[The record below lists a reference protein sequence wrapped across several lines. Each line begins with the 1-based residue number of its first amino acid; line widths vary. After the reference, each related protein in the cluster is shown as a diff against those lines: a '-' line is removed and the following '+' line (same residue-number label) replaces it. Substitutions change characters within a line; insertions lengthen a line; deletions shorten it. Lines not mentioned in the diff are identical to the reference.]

1 MKFCYKSCLSLGLL
15 AGLFLQPVNVNAS
28 WDPYEN
34 LRIALGNWTPT
45 PIFKIENSSE
55 FDENYKFIKGNAT
68 EVFFELEQKKAE
80 LLMLVSQIQQIKDCK
95 LQTCYTI
102 TEDANGEIL
111 QKQISIQEIDKSLE
125 KLTTEFN
132 SLDKFIGYAEKKLI
146 NELPKIKLA
155 LDVEILGGKTELRE
169 LRDNIKNM
177 IRGGEVVPIGKATEY
192 IEIKPS
198 ETWGID
204 SFQFSGT
211 VLEVTKRLME
221 AKVEVSKRYEQLT
234 GIKAVFSEYG
244 NNIAWDTSNASRPN
258 GISEDSTP
266 EEYQSYVALKELSIV
281 NYVANQKIIEGAL
294 FKSID
299 QRTDLEKNVMQARIT
314 ETKEILKDLIK
325 QRELGILM
333 AKAEFEKSQPVL
345 VEKKTELVE
354 VLERLRT
361 DPATSNE
368 KIAEYENLIKNT
380 EYQIISLQNR
390 IEAKNTSSDGG
401 ATWYDGA
408 SESINNYLEE
418 LQKLTPESATVEV
431 KTLIDQ
437 VSKSIDKEYSQ
448 YSHIN
453 RLNELNTGLFNAQEY
468 FRTAT
473 EQAKEWQASA
483 VNAAK
488 ENIQSIQNYWA
499 AQKDATQENITSI
512 TNQYIAQGTDPVLAR
527 QWAESKFDGA
537 LPQLIAQEKAALEGA
552 LQWYE
557 SVNQESLSDIAISKF
572 GLDQVQD
579 KIEFIEKELN
589 SLTKP
594 GTE

>member
-1 MKFCYKSCLSLGLL
+1 
-15 AGLFLQPVNVNAS
+15 
-28 WDPYEN
+28 
-34 LRIALGNWTPT
+34 
-45 PIFKIENSSE
+45 
-55 FDENYKFIKGNAT
+55 
-68 EVFFELEQKKAE
+68 
-80 LLMLVSQIQQIKDCK
+80 
-95 LQTCYTI
+95 
-102 TEDANGEIL
+102 
-111 QKQISIQEIDKSLE
+111 
-125 KLTTEFN
+125 
-132 SLDKFIGYAEKKLI
+132 
-146 NELPKIKLA
+146 
-155 LDVEILGGKTELRE
+155 
-169 LRDNIKNM
+169 
-177 IRGGEVVPIGKATEY
+177 
-192 IEIKPS
+192 
-198 ETWGID
+198 
-204 SFQFSGT
+204 
-211 VLEVTKRLME
+211 
-221 AKVEVSKRYEQLT
+221 
-234 GIKAVFSEYG
+234 
-244 NNIAWDTSNASRPN
+244 
-258 GISEDSTP
+258 
-266 EEYQSYVALKELSIV
+266 
-281 NYVANQKIIEGAL
+281 
-294 FKSID
+294 
-299 QRTDLEKNVMQARIT
+299 MQARIT
-314 ETKEILKDLIK
+314 ETQEILKVLIK

-483 VNAAK
+483 VNSAK

>member
-1 MKFCYKSCLSLGLL
+1 MKFRYKSCLSLGLL

-68 EVFFELEQKKAE
+68 EIFFELEQKKAE

-102 TEDANGEIL
+102 TEDENGEIL

-132 SLDKFIGYAEKKLI
+132 SLDKFIDYAENKLI
-146 NELPKIKLA
+146 NELPKIKLS
-155 LDVEILGGKTELRE
+155 LDVEISGGKTELQE

-177 IRGGEVVPIGKATEY
+177 ISRGEVVPIGKATEY
-192 IEIKPS
+192 IEIKTS
-198 ETWGID
+198 ETWGIN

-211 VLEVTKRLME
+211 VMEVTNRLSE
-221 AKVEVSKRYEQLT
+221 AKLEVSKRYEQLT

-244 NNIAWDTSNASRPN
+244 NNISWDTSNASRPN
-258 GISEDSTP
+258 GISEGSTP
-266 EEYQSYVALKELSIV
+266 EEYQSYVALKELSVV
-281 NYVANQKIIEGAL
+281 NYIANQKIIEGAL

-299 QRTDLEKNVMQARIT
+299 QRTDLEKKIMQARIT
-314 ETKEILKDLIK
+314 ETKEILEVLIK

-345 VEKKTELVE
+345 VERKAELAQ
-354 VLERLRT
+354 VLERLRI

-368 KIAEYENLIKNT
+368 KIAEYENLIRDT
-380 EYQIISLQNR
+380 DYQIISLQNR

-437 VSKSIDKEYSQ
+437 VSKSIDIDYSQ

-468 FRTAT
+468 FRKAT

-499 AQKDATQENITSI
+499 TQKNAIQENITSI

-537 LPQLIAQEKAALEGA
+537 LPQLIAQEKVALEGA
-552 LQWYE
+552 SQWYE

-579 KIEFIEKELN
+579 KIEFIEKEIN

>member
-1 MKFCYKSCLSLGLL
+1 MKFRYKSCLSLGLL
-15 AGLFLQPVNVNAS
+15 SGLFLQPVNVNAS

-34 LRIALGNWTPT
+34 LRIALGNWAPT

-68 EVFFELEQKKAE
+68 EIFFELEQKKAE
-80 LLMLVSQIQQIKDCK
+80 LLMLVNQIQQIKDCK

-102 TEDANGEIL
+102 TEDENGEIL

-132 SLDKFIGYAEKKLI
+132 SLDKFIDYAENKLI

-177 IRGGEVVPIGKATEY
+177 IRGGEVVPIGKANEY

-198 ETWGID
+198 ETWGIE

-211 VLEVTKRLME
+211 VLEVTNRLSE
-221 AKVEVSKRYEQLT
+221 AKAEVSKRYEQLT

-244 NNIAWDTSNASRPN
+244 NNISWDTSNASRPN
-258 GISEDSTP
+258 GISENSTP
-266 EEYQSYVALKELSIV
+266 EEYQSYVALKELSVV

-294 FKSID
+294 FKPID
-299 QRTDLEKNVMQARIT
+299 QRTDLEKNVLQARIT
-314 ETKEILKDLIK
+314 ETKEILGVLIK
-325 QRELGILM
+325 QRELEILI

-345 VEKKTELVE
+345 VERKTELVE
-354 VLERLRT
+354 ELERLRT
-361 DPATSNE
+361 DPATSSG

-401 ATWYDGA
+401 VTWYDGS

-437 VSKSIDKEYSQ
+437 VSKSIDKDYSQ

-483 VNAAK
+483 ANAAK
-488 ENIQSIQNYWA
+488 ENIQSVQNYWA
-499 AQKDATQENITSI
+499 AQKDALQENITSI
-512 TNQYIAQGTDPVLAR
+512 TNQYIAQGADPVLAR

-552 LQWYE
+552 SQWYE

-572 GLDQVQD
+572 ALDQVQD
-579 KIEFIEKELN
+579 KIDFIEKEIN

>member
-1 MKFCYKSCLSLGLL
+1 
-15 AGLFLQPVNVNAS
+15 
-28 WDPYEN
+28 
-34 LRIALGNWTPT
+34 
-45 PIFKIENSSE
+45 
-55 FDENYKFIKGNAT
+55 
-68 EVFFELEQKKAE
+68 
-80 LLMLVSQIQQIKDCK
+80 
-95 LQTCYTI
+95 
-102 TEDANGEIL
+102 
-111 QKQISIQEIDKSLE
+111 
-125 KLTTEFN
+125 
-132 SLDKFIGYAEKKLI
+132 
-146 NELPKIKLA
+146 
-155 LDVEILGGKTELRE
+155 
-169 LRDNIKNM
+169 
-177 IRGGEVVPIGKATEY
+177 
-192 IEIKPS
+192 
-198 ETWGID
+198 
-204 SFQFSGT
+204 
-211 VLEVTKRLME
+211 
-221 AKVEVSKRYEQLT
+221 
-234 GIKAVFSEYG
+234 
-244 NNIAWDTSNASRPN
+244 
-258 GISEDSTP
+258 
-266 EEYQSYVALKELSIV
+266 VALKELSIV

-299 QRTDLEKNVMQARIT
+299 QRTNLEKKVMQARIT

-483 VNAAK
+483 VNSAK

-527 QWAESKFDGA
+527 QWAESKFGGA

>member
-1 MKFCYKSCLSLGLL
+1 
-15 AGLFLQPVNVNAS
+15 
-28 WDPYEN
+28 
-34 LRIALGNWTPT
+34 
-45 PIFKIENSSE
+45 
-55 FDENYKFIKGNAT
+55 
-68 EVFFELEQKKAE
+68 
-80 LLMLVSQIQQIKDCK
+80 
-95 LQTCYTI
+95 
-102 TEDANGEIL
+102 
-111 QKQISIQEIDKSLE
+111 
-125 KLTTEFN
+125 
-132 SLDKFIGYAEKKLI
+132 
-146 NELPKIKLA
+146 
-155 LDVEILGGKTELRE
+155 
-169 LRDNIKNM
+169 
-177 IRGGEVVPIGKATEY
+177 
-192 IEIKPS
+192 
-198 ETWGID
+198 
-204 SFQFSGT
+204 
-211 VLEVTKRLME
+211 ME

-244 NNIAWDTSNASRPN
+244 NNISWDTSNASRPN

-299 QRTDLEKNVMQARIT
+299 QRTNLEKKVMQARIT

-483 VNAAK
+483 VNSAK

-527 QWAESKFDGA
+527 QWAESKFGGA

>member
-1 MKFCYKSCLSLGLL
+1 
-15 AGLFLQPVNVNAS
+15 
-28 WDPYEN
+28 
-34 LRIALGNWTPT
+34 
-45 PIFKIENSSE
+45 
-55 FDENYKFIKGNAT
+55 
-68 EVFFELEQKKAE
+68 
-80 LLMLVSQIQQIKDCK
+80 
-95 LQTCYTI
+95 
-102 TEDANGEIL
+102 
-111 QKQISIQEIDKSLE
+111 
-125 KLTTEFN
+125 
-132 SLDKFIGYAEKKLI
+132 
-146 NELPKIKLA
+146 
-155 LDVEILGGKTELRE
+155 
-169 LRDNIKNM
+169 
-177 IRGGEVVPIGKATEY
+177 
-192 IEIKPS
+192 
-198 ETWGID
+198 
-204 SFQFSGT
+204 
-211 VLEVTKRLME
+211 
-221 AKVEVSKRYEQLT
+221 
-234 GIKAVFSEYG
+234 
-244 NNIAWDTSNASRPN
+244 
-258 GISEDSTP
+258 
-266 EEYQSYVALKELSIV
+266 
-281 NYVANQKIIEGAL
+281 
-294 FKSID
+294 
-299 QRTDLEKNVMQARIT
+299 
-314 ETKEILKDLIK
+314 
-325 QRELGILM
+325 M

-483 VNAAK
+483 VNSAK

-527 QWAESKFDGA
+527 QWAESKFGGA